1 MRAFGN
7 LLIIL
12 SAIIP
17 ILFGLEYFSEA
28 TIVFVAFLLYLTGH
42 YVRHNFTYR
51 NFKISRRSKPFF
63 ESILKN
69 TIQAFAY
76 VTIFIFVGYILLK
89 ISKSSFKPTLWM
101 RYFTSWLVRLKG
113 VNKFDQNTNK
123 SVKHEIIL
131 SIYHQSRVSSLAR
144 IS

>member
-28 TIVFVAFLLYLTGH
+28 TIVFLAFPLYLIGH

-69 TIQAFAY
+69 TIQAIAY

-89 ISKSSFKPTLWM
+89 ISKTDFYLNNLQSLMQSSID
-101 RYFTSWLVRLKG
+101 VI
-113 VNKFDQNTNK
+113 N
-123 SVKHEIIL
+123 EIIRFWINL
-131 SIYHQSRVSSLAR
+131 PNRLMKYGQ
-144 IS
+144 

>member
-17 ILFGLEYFSEA
+17 ILFGLKYFSDA
-28 TIVFVAFLLYLTGH
+28 TIVFLAFPLYLIGH
-42 YVRHNFTYR
+42 YVKHDFTYR

-69 TIQAFAY
+69 TIQAIAY

-89 ISKSSFKPTLWM
+89 ISKNDFYLNNMQSLMQGPIDLINEMINFWISLPN
-101 RYFTSWLVRLKG
+101 RLMKYG
-113 VNKFDQNTNK
+113 Q
-123 SVKHEIIL
+123 
-131 SIYHQSRVSSLAR
+131 
-144 IS
+144 